1 MYMSIIKL
9 GGIAG
14 IVFAVLLVAAA
25 FTTGEPPGGTDSDA
39 EVVEWYEDSANQWQ
53 QLISAYLFSG
63 AALTLVLFTGLGL
76 LPLLRVARRDAATYT
91 SLALA
96 AAIMTAVALFA
107 GGIGIAAV
115 GASALFDDDPID
127 PGVARFLDGIG
138 YGSLLIWGALSAA
151 LLIAVVST
159 AVLRENILPAWFGWL
174 GMIAAIVLLGAVIF
188 IPMIALPVWALIG
201 GVLMLMG
208 TTGGAATASTAQA
221 EP

>member
-1 MYMSIIKL
+1 MSMIKL

-25 FTTGEPPGGTDSDA
+25 ITTGEPPGGTDSDA
-39 EVVEWYEDSANQWQ
+39 EIVAWYEDSGNQWQ

-63 AALTLVLFTGLGL
+63 AALTLMLFTGLGL
-76 LPLLRVARRDAATYT
+76 LPLLRAARRDAATYT
-91 SLALA
+91 SLTLGA
-96 AAIMTAVALFA
+96 AVMTAVALFA

-115 GASALFDDDPID
+115 GASALFDDDPVD

-138 YGSLLIWGALSAA
+138 YGSLLIWGGLSAA
-151 LLIAVVST
+151 LLIAVVSA
-159 AVLRENILPAWFGWL
+159 AVLRERILPVWFGWL
-174 GMIAAIVLLGAVIF
+174 GVLAAIVLLFAVIF
-188 IPMIALPVWALIG
+188 VPMLALPVWALVA

-208 TTGGAATASTAQA
+208 TTGGAAATGTAQT